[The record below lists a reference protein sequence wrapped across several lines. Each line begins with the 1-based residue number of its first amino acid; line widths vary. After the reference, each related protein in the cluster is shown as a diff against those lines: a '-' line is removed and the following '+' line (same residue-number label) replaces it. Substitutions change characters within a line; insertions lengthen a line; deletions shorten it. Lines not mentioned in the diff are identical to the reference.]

1 MSLGKPGKLG
11 SVASDPP
18 SMSPPSMSPPRVST
32 PPPVHTPAWQRP
44 PTRQGGA
51 ALMPLADLAVQGR
64 AQRTRSP
71 APAEVEPS
79 RERAIGVAAAYGPP
93 ALQASAAALSL
104 ATGALSRGSATTTTL
119 HATGATSGAA
129 WAAADLAAELDNW
142 LGTAPHNAAASAAN
156 ALGVI
161 AGALSAAAALAPGRD
176 GIPTGFASASAW
188 AGGAL
193 ASAAAVTRLQ
203 DSVARILQGG
213 GALANGTAAALSE
226 LATQAQAAGDGQRA
240 AVYTIAAGALWLLGA
255 TLAGGAAA
263 RERQVGA
270 AVQRRAAT
278 PDEMV

>member
-18 SMSPPSMSPPRVST
+18 SMSPPRVST
-32 PPPVHTPAWQRP
+32 PPPVHTPARQRP

-51 ALMPLADLAVQGR
+51 ALMPLADLAAQGR

-71 APAEVEPS
+71 ALAQVEPS
-79 RERAIGVAAAYGPP
+79 TRERAIGVAAAYGPP

-104 ATGALSRGSATTTTL
+104 ATGALSRGSATTTTTL
-119 HATGATSGAA
+119 HATGAISGAA

-142 LGTAPHNAAASAAN
+142 LGTAPRNAAASAAN

-203 DSVARILQGG
+203 DSFARILQGG

-278 PDEMV
+278 PDEMA

>member
-11 SVASDPP
+11 PVASDPP
-18 SMSPPSMSPPRVST
+18 STPSISSPRVST
-32 PPPVHTPAWQRP
+32 PPPVHTPARQRP

-51 ALMPLADLAVQGR
+51 ALMPLADLAAQGR

-79 RERAIGVAAAYGPP
+79 TRERAIGVAAAYGPP

-188 AGGAL
+188 A
-193 ASAAAVTRLQ
+193 SSRC
-203 DSVARILQGG
+203 
-213 GALANGTAAALSE
+213 
-226 LATQAQAAGDGQRA
+226 
-240 AVYTIAAGALWLLGA
+240 
-255 TLAGGAAA
+255 
-263 RERQVGA
+263 
-270 AVQRRAAT
+270 
-278 PDEMV
+278 

>member
-11 SVASDPP
+11 PVASDPP
-18 SMSPPSMSPPRVST
+18 STPSISSLRVST
-32 PPPVHTPAWQRP
+32 PPPVHTPARQRP

-51 ALMPLADLAVQGR
+51 ALMPLADLAAQGR

-79 RERAIGVAAAYGPP
+79 TRERAIGVAAAYGPP

-104 ATGALSRGSATTTTL
+104 ATGALSRGSATTTAL
-119 HATGATSGAA
+119 QATGAASGAA

-142 LGTAPHNAAASAAN
+142 LGTAPHNAAALAAN

-161 AGALSAAAALAPGRD
+161 AGALSAVAALAPERD

-193 ASAAAVTRLQ
+193 ASAAAVTRLR
-203 DSVARILQGG
+203 DSFARILQGG

-270 AVQRRAAT
+270 VVQRRAAT

>member
-11 SVASDPP
+11 SVASD
-18 SMSPPSMSPPRVST
+18 PPSMSPPRVST

-51 ALMPLADLAVQGR
+51 ALMPLADLAAQGR

-79 RERAIGVAAAYGPP
+79 TRERAIGVAAAYGPP

-176 GIPTGFASASAW
+176 GIPTGFASASSW

-193 ASAAAVTRLQ
+193 ASAATVTRLQ
-203 DSVARILQGG
+203 DSFARILQGG

-270 AVQRRAAT
+270 AVRRRAAT

>member
-11 SVASDPP
+11 SVASD
-18 SMSPPSMSPPRVST
+18 PPSMSPPRVST

-51 ALMPLADLAVQGR
+51 ALMPLADLAAQGR

-79 RERAIGVAAAYGPP
+79 TRERAIGIAAAYGPP

-104 ATGALSRGSATTTTL
+104 ATGALSRGSATTTL

-203 DSVARILQGG
+203 DSFARILQGG

-278 PDEMV
+278 PDEMA

>member
-11 SVASDPP
+11 PVASDPP
-18 SMSPPSMSPPRVST
+18 STPSISSPRVST
-32 PPPVHTPAWQRP
+32 PPPAHTPARQRP

-51 ALMPLADLAVQGR
+51 ALMPLADLAAQGR

-79 RERAIGVAAAYGPP
+79 TRERAIGIAAAYGPP

-104 ATGALSRGSATTTTL
+104 ATGALSRGSATTTL

-203 DSVARILQGG
+203 DSFARILQGG

-278 PDEMV
+278 PDEMA

>member
-11 SVASDPP
+11 PVASDPP
-18 SMSPPSMSPPRVST
+18 STPSISSPRVST
-32 PPPVHTPAWQRP
+32 PPPAHTPARQRP

-51 ALMPLADLAVQGR
+51 ALMPLADLAAQGR

-79 RERAIGVAAAYGPP
+79 TRERAIGVAAAYGPP

-104 ATGALSRGSATTTTL
+104 ATGALSRGSETTTTL
-119 HATGATSGAA
+119 HAIGATSGAA

-203 DSVARILQGG
+203 DSFARILQGG

-278 PDEMV
+278 PDEMA

>member
-1 MSLGKPGKLG
+1 
-11 SVASDPP
+11 
-18 SMSPPSMSPPRVST
+18 MSPPSMSPPRVST
-32 PPPVHTPAWQRP
+32 PRVSTPPPVHTPARQRP

-51 ALMPLADLAVQGR
+51 ALMPLADLAAQGR
-64 AQRTRSP
+64 AQRTQSP
-71 APAEVEPS
+71 APVEVEPS
-79 RERAIGVAAAYGPP
+79 TRERAIGVAAAYGPP

-104 ATGALSRGSATTTTL
+104 ATGALSRGSATTATL

-142 LGTAPHNAAASAAN
+142 LGSAPHNAAAAAAN

-161 AGALSAAAALAPGRD
+161 AGALSATAALAPGRD

-193 ASAAAVTRLQ
+193 ASAATVTRLQ
-203 DSVARILQGG
+203 DSFARILQGG

>member
-1 MSLGKPGKLG
+1 
-11 SVASDPP
+11 
-18 SMSPPSMSPPRVST
+18 MSPPRVST
-32 PPPVHTPAWQRP
+32 PPPVHTPARQRP

-51 ALMPLADLAVQGR
+51 ALMPLADLAAQGR

-71 APAEVEPS
+71 ALAQVEPS
-79 RERAIGVAAAYGPP
+79 TRERAIGVAAAYGPP

-104 ATGALSRGSATTTTL
+104 ATGALSRGSATTTTTL
-119 HATGATSGAA
+119 HATGAISGAA

-142 LGTAPHNAAASAAN
+142 LGTAPRNAAASAAN

-203 DSVARILQGG
+203 DSFARILQGG

-278 PDEMV
+278 PDEMA

>member
-1 MSLGKPGKLG
+1 MILGKPGKLG

-18 SMSPPSMSPPRVST
+18 STPSISPPRVST

-51 ALMPLADLAVQGR
+51 ALMPLADLAAQGR

-79 RERAIGVAAAYGPP
+79 TPERAIGVAAAYGPP

-104 ATGALSRGSATTTTL
+104 ATGALSRGSATTTL

-203 DSVARILQGG
+203 DSFARILQGG

-278 PDEMV
+278 PDEMA

>member
-1 MSLGKPGKLG
+1 
-11 SVASDPP
+11 
-18 SMSPPSMSPPRVST
+18 MSPPRVLT
-32 PPPVHTPAWQRP
+32 PPPVHTPARQRP

-51 ALMPLADLAVQGR
+51 ALMPLADLAAQGR

-71 APAEVEPS
+71 APAQVEPS
-79 RERAIGVAAAYGPP
+79 TRERAIGVAAAYGPP

-104 ATGALSRGSATTTTL
+104 ATGALSRGSATTTTTL
-119 HATGATSGAA
+119 HATGAISGAA

-142 LGTAPHNAAASAAN
+142 LGTAPRNAAASAAN

-203 DSVARILQGG
+203 DSFARILQGG

-278 PDEMV
+278 PDEMA